1 MFKKILIANRG
12 EIARRIIRSAHLM
25 GVKTVAV
32 FSDADRDA
40 PFVREADEA
49 VHIGPPAPA
58 ESYLLADRIL
68 EVAKQTGAEAVHP
81 GYGFLSENAS
91 FAENCAKSDIVFI
104 GPPAS
109 SIIDMGDKSASKR
122 LMREAGVPLS
132 PGYEGE
138 EQAPELLSS
147 QADRIGYP
155 VMIKASSGGGGKGMR
170 IVHSPDDFVEALAS
184 CQREAKA
191 AFGDD
196 RVLIE
201 KFIENPRHVEIQVFA
216 DNHGSTIHLFERDC
230 SSQRRHQKVIEEAPA
245 PGLSDKTRTGMHK
258 AAIAAAE
265 AVGYRGAG
273 TVEFLLDPSGEFY
286 FMEMNTRLQVEHPV
300 TEMITGLDLVEW
312 QLRIASGE
320 PLPAQQDEI
329 TLTGHAFEARIYAE
343 DPNNDFLPAT
353 GDLVRL
359 SFPAPSENI
368 RIDAGVEQGGTVSPH
383 YDPMIAKLITWDEN
397 REKALGRLSSA
408 LDETHIVGL
417 TTNVAFLSRLA
428 NVQPFKA
435 AELDT
440 GLIEREHS
448 TLFPAAQPVPDKA
461 LILASL
467 VELLGH
473 KPQVPESDPY
483 SPWGSQ
489 DGWRLGGRASR
500 KLRFTED
507 EKEHAINVIYHAQ
520 GFSLEIGDTQYD
532 VTGQVMGDQIEA
544 NIDGHAIKA
553 SAIING
559 LERHIFINGTHHQ
572 LALFDPLIAA
582 EDLDEDTGGLRA
594 PMPGKIVKLFAA
606 VGDEVEPGAPLLVL
620 EAMKMEH
627 TIVAPSKGKISA
639 FLAQENDQVNEGD
652 ILVEL
657 EVEE

>member
-32 FSDADRDA
+32 YSDADRDA
-40 PFVREADEA
+40 PFVKEAGEA
-49 VHIGPPAPA
+49 IHIGPPAPA

-68 EVAKQTGAEAVHP
+68 KVAKQTGAEAVHP
-81 GYGFLSENAS
+81 GYGFLSENAT

-138 EQAPELLSS
+138 DQAGAFLSEQAGI
-147 QADRIGYP
+147 IGYP

-170 IVHSPDDFVEALAS
+170 IVHSASDFEAALAS

-201 KFIENPRHVEIQVFA
+201 KFIKNPRHVEIQVFA
-216 DNHGSTIHLFERDC
+216 DNHGNTIHLFERDC

-273 TVEFLLDPSGEFY
+273 TVEFLLDPSGGFY

-343 DPNNDFLPAT
+343 DPDNDFLPAT
-353 GDLVRL
+353 GDLIRL
-359 SFPAPSENI
+359 SFPEASENI
-368 RIDAGVEQGGTVSPH
+368 RVDAGVEQGGTVSPH
-383 YDPMIAKLITWDEN
+383 YDPMIAKLITWDET
-397 REKALGRLSSA
+397 REKALERLSSA
-408 LDETHIVGL
+408 LSKTHIVGL

-428 NVQPFKA
+428 NVQPFKSA
-435 AELDT
+435 VLDT
-440 GLIEREHS
+440 GLIEREQEA
-448 TLFPAAQPVPDKA
+448 LFPSVLPIPDTA

-473 KPQVPESDPY
+473 KPQVPDTDPF
-483 SPWGSQ
+483 SPWGAQ
-489 DGWRLGGRASR
+489 DGWRLGGRANR
-500 KLRFTED
+500 KLRFIEG
-507 EKEHAINVIYHAQ
+507 ELEHPVNATYHAD
-520 GFSLEIGDTQYD
+520 GFSLDIGNSHYN
-532 VTGQVMGDQIEA
+532 VTGKVIDDLVEA

-553 SAIING
+553 SVIVHG
-559 LERHIFINGTHHQ
+559 LERHIFVNGAHHQ

-582 EDLDEDTGGLRA
+582 EALEEDTGGLRA
-594 PMPGKIVKLFAA
+594 PMPGKIIKLFATIGQK
-606 VGDEVEPGAPLLVL
+606 VNPGDPLLVL

-627 TIVAPSKGKISA
+627 TIVAPNKGIISS

-652 ILVEL
+652 VLVEL
-657 EVEE
+657 EIEE

>member
-32 FSDADRDA
+32 YSDADRDA
-40 PFVREADEA
+40 PFVREAGEA
-49 VHIGPPAPA
+49 VHIGPPSPA

-68 EVAKQTGAEAVHP
+68 EVAKQTGAEGVHP
-81 GYGFLSENAS
+81 GYGFLSENAA
-91 FAENCAKSDIVFI
+91 FAENCAKSNIIFI

-122 LMREAGVPLS
+122 LMRNAGVPLS

-138 EQAPELLSS
+138 DQASEFLSEQAEK
-147 QADRIGYP
+147 IGYP

-170 IVHSPDDFVEALAS
+170 IVHTATDFGEALAS

-196 RVLIE
+196 QVLIE
-201 KFIENPRHVEIQVFA
+201 KFIQNPRHVEIQVFA
-216 DNHGSTIHLFERDC
+216 DNHGNTIHLFERDC

-245 PGLSDKTRTGMHK
+245 PGLTDQTRTAMHK

-320 PLPAQQDEI
+320 PLPAKQNEI
-329 TLTGHAFEARIYAE
+329 SLIGHAFEARIYAE
-343 DPNNDFLPAT
+343 DPDNDFLPAT

-359 SFPAPSENI
+359 SFPKPSENI

-383 YDPMIAKLITWDEN
+383 YDPMIAKLITWDET
-397 REKALGRLSSA
+397 REKALERLSSA

-428 NVQPFKA
+428 NVQPFKSA
-435 AELDT
+435 VLDT
-440 GLIEREHS
+440 GLIEREQVA
-448 TLFPAAQPVPDKA
+448 LFPPIKAVPDDA

-473 KPQVPESDPY
+473 KPRVPETDPF
-483 SPWGSQ
+483 SPWGAQ

-500 KLRFTED
+500 KLRFIEV
-507 EKEHAINVIYHAQ
+507 EQEHAITAIYHAQ
-520 GFSLEIGDTQYD
+520 GFAFKINKTLYE
-532 VTGQVMGDQIEA
+532 VTGKVTGDLVEA
-544 NIDGHAIKA
+544 TINGHAIKA
-553 SAIING
+553 SVIAHG
-559 LERHIFINGTHHQ
+559 LERHIFIDGDHHQ
-572 LALFDPLIAA
+572 LALFDPLVAA

-594 PMPGKIVKLFAA
+594 PMPGKIIKLFAA
-606 VGDEVEPGAPLLVL
+606 VGDEVKPGDPLLVL

-627 TIVAPSKGKISA
+627 TIVAPNKGKINS

-652 ILVEL
+652 VLVEL
-657 EVEE
+657 EAEE